1 MIFLVQFGIW
11 NPTSDWNPDWNQIPR
26 NRSPRRG
33 IHVVESRIQD
43 CLEFPYAS
51 GNSTCAQPPP
61 PGNCGA
67 FAPLVSPGGGAFA
80 NVGTARG
87 PGICQPPGQS
97 RAFDTHAVSYQNK
110 TTRRIYWKK
119 SRLAHLSRTGINC
132 RGL

>member
-61 PGNCGA
+61 PRATAGHLP
-67 FAPLVSPGGGAFA
+67 PLSVPGVGHLQMLALPGGRAFA
-80 NVGTARG
+80 NPRANPELLTRTRFPIRIKLQEGFTGRKADWL
-87 PGICQPPGQS
+87 ICQGQE
-97 RAFDTHAVSYQNK
+97 
-110 TTRRIYWKK
+110 
-119 SRLAHLSRTGINC
+119 
-132 RGL
+132 

>member
-1 MIFLVQFGIW
+1 MQFGIW

-26 NRSPRRG
+26 NRNPRRG

-51 GNSTCAQPPP
+51 VNSTCAQPPP
-61 PGNCGA
+61 PRA
-67 FAPLVSPGGGAFA
+67 FAPLVSPEGGAFA

-87 PGICQPPGQS
+87 PGICQPAGQS

-110 TTRRIYWKK
+110 TTKK
-119 SRLAHLSRTGINC
+119 VLLEEKQIGSFVKDRNKL
-132 RGL
+132 